1 MSKKSKK
8 KQQELLVVFREGEI
22 VLALSEQE
30 ARHLSAI
37 LHVAGFHEKRDLSE
51 SFQRNRTPLYTD
63 ISKVQKRLRKAIES
77 ISQDS

>member
-8 KQQELLVVFREGEI
+8 QRETLVVFREGDI

-30 ARHLSAI
+30 ARHLTAI
-37 LHVAGFHEKRDLSE
+37 LNVAGFHEKRDLSE
-51 SFQRNRTPLYTD
+51 SFQKSRTPMYKN